1 MLNNKADIVENY
13 ILKQLADQSDGFV
26 ELSRSELADKIS
38 CAPSQI
44 SYVLST
50 RFTHDRGY
58 IVESRRGLGGYIR
71 ITIIEDPELEK
82 NFLYNDII
90 NQIDEDTPFEI
101 VKSILKHLL
110 VNKFITRREFTIIAQ
125 TVLNYYQS
133 ENNEQMSASERA
145 KLTRSIFATLASIS

>member
-58 IVESRRGLGGYIR
+58 IVESRRG
-71 ITIIEDPELEK
+71 P
-82 NFLYNDII
+82 
-90 NQIDEDTPFEI
+90 
-101 VKSILKHLL
+101 
-110 VNKFITRREFTIIAQ
+110 RRGC
-125 TVLNYYQS
+125 
-133 ENNEQMSASERA
+133 
-145 KLTRSIFATLASIS
+145 

>member
-1 MLNNKADIVENY
+1 MNHGAAHV
-13 ILKQLADQSDGFV
+13 AV
-26 ELSRSELADKIS
+26 
-38 CAPSQI
+38 
-44 SYVLST
+44 V
-50 RFTHDRGY
+50 
-58 IVESRRGLGGYIR
+58 
-71 ITIIEDPELEK
+71 EDPELEK

>member
-13 ILKQLADQSDGFV
+13 ILKQLAEQAAGFV

-50 RFTHDRGY
+50 RFTHDKGY

-90 NQIDEDTPFEI
+90 SQIDEDTPFEI
-101 VKSILKHLL
+101 VKEMLKNLL
-110 VNKFITRREFTIIAQ
+110 ANKLITRREFTIITQ
-125 TVLNYYQS
+125 TVLNFYRS
-133 ENNEQMSASERA
+133 EYNEKMSASERA